1 MLVKPSILPG
11 TMELLPH
18 EQLIFNK
25 MKDIIRETYELFSFL
40 PIDTPALE
48 KTEILLAK
56 GGGETEKQ
64 IYNIANTSTDTSLR
78 FDLTVP
84 LARYVSMHE
93 HELKFPFKRYQIAK
107 VYRGERNQKGR
118 YREFY
123 QCDCDIIGDEKLSK
137 FYDAELVKIISI
149 IFKKFGF
156 DRFTI
161 MINNRNIMNGFLK
174 SQGVEDTVEAVRALD
189 KYDKI
194 GRESLEELLLNQ
206 GIKAD
211 AVKEIIAL
219 IEFEGSNE
227 ETIKYLE
234 GLGIDNE
241 IFLKGLAEMK
251 EVLENIKLF
260 KVDENNY
267 KFTLKLQRGLDYY
280 TSTVIETVLDDYKE
294 LGSVAGGG
302 SYENLTQFYSK
313 RELPGVGISIG
324 LTRLFFQL
332 SEKNIL
338 PKFENEEKSFL
349 VAPLDI
355 DMSYAISVLNELH
368 SLGVN
373 SEVLYSK
380 MKMKMK
386 KIFDFAESYSFD
398 YIIFLGQE
406 ELDNKKLSVRD
417 LKSKENLSISID
429 ELKTLIK

>member
-156 DRFTI
+156 DKFTI

-206 GIKAD
+206 GIKAE
-211 AVKEIIAL
+211 AIKEIIAL
-219 IEFEGSNE
+219 IEFEGTNE
-227 ETIKYLE
+227 ETVNYLE

-241 IFLKGLAEMK
+241 TFLKGLAEMK

-338 PKFENEEKSFL
+338 PKFDSEEKSFL

-380 MKMKMK
+380 MKMK

-398 YIIFLGQE
+398 YIIFLGQD

>member
-1 MLVKPSILPG
+1 MPG

-56 GGGETEKQ
+56 GGGESEKQ
-64 IYNIANTSTDTSLR
+64 IYNIANTSTETSLR

-137 FYDAELVKIISI
+137 LYDAELVKIISI

-156 DRFTI
+156 DKFTI

-227 ETIKYLE
+227 ETINYLE

-241 IFLKGLAEMK
+241 TFLKGLAEMK

-260 KVDENNY
+260 EVDESNY

-338 PKFENEEKSFL
+338 PKFEDEEKSFL
-349 VAPLDI
+349 IAPLDI

-368 SLGVN
+368 ELGAK
-373 SEVLYSK
+373 SEVLYS
-380 MKMKMK
+380 KMKMK

-406 ELDNKKLSVRD
+406 ELDNKKLSLRD
-417 LKSKENLSISID
+417 LKSKENLTLSID
-429 ELKTLIK
+429 ELKALIK

>member
-156 DRFTI
+156 DKFTI

-227 ETIKYLE
+227 ETINYLE

-241 IFLKGLAEMK
+241 TFLKGLAEMK

-260 KVDENNY
+260 KVDDNNY

-302 SYENLTQFYSK
+302 SYENLTQYYSK

-338 PKFENEEKSFL
+338 PKFDSEEKSFL

-373 SEVLYSK
+373 SEVLYS
-380 MKMKMK
+380 KMKMK

>member
-219 IEFEGSNE
+219 IEFDGSNE

-241 IFLKGLAEMK
+241 TFLKGLAEMK

-260 KVDENNY
+260 KVDESNY

-302 SYENLTQFYSK
+302 SYENLTQYYSK

-338 PKFENEEKSFL
+338 PKFDSEEKSFL

-368 SLGVN
+368 GLGVN
-373 SEVLYSK
+373 SEVLYS
-380 MKMKMK
+380 KMKMK

-398 YIIFLGQE
+398 YIIFLGQD

>member
-1 MLVKPSILPG
+1 MPG

-25 MKDIIRETYELFSFL
+25 MKDIIRETYEIFSFL

-219 IEFEGSNE
+219 IEFEGTNE

-241 IFLKGLAEMK
+241 TFLKGLAEMK

-260 KVDENNY
+260 KVDDNNY

-338 PKFENEEKSFL
+338 PKFDSEEKSFL

-368 SLGVN
+368 ELGVS

-380 MKMKMK
+380 IKMK

-417 LKSKENLSISID
+417 LKSKENLTLSID

>member
-1 MLVKPSILPG
+1 MIVKPSILPG
-11 TMELLPH
+11 TMELLPQ

-40 PIDTPALE
+40 PIDTPSME
-48 KTEILLAK
+48 KREILLAK

-64 IYNIANTSTDTSLR
+64 IYNIENTSTETSLR

-93 HELKFPFKRYQIAK
+93 HELKFPFKRYQIDK

-123 QCDCDIIGDEKLSK
+123 QCDVDIIGDDTLSK

-156 DRFTI
+156 DKFTI
-161 MINNRNIMNGFLK
+161 MINNRNIMNGFLR
-174 SQGVEDTVEAVRALD
+174 SLVVEDTVAAVRALD

-194 GRESLEELLLNQ
+194 GRESLEELLLDQ
-206 GIKAD
+206 GINSD
-211 AVKEIIAL
+211 AVKKILAL
-219 IEFEGSNE
+219 IEFEGTND

-234 GLGIDNE
+234 GLNIDNE
-241 IFLKGLAEMK
+241 IFLKGLSEMK
-251 EVLENIKLF
+251 EVLSNIKLF

-280 TSTVIETVLDDYKE
+280 TSTVIETTLDDYKE

-313 RELPGVGISIG
+313 RNLPGVGISIG

-338 PKFENEEKSFL
+338 PKFEKDKKSVL
-349 VAPLDI
+349 IAPLDI
-355 DMSYAISVLNELH
+355 DMAYSIDILNELH
-368 SLGVN
+368 ALNVH
-373 SEVLYSK
+373 SEVLYS
-380 MKMKMK
+380 KMKMK
-386 KIFDFAESYSFD
+386 KIFDFAETNDFD
-398 YIIFLGQE
+398 YIIFIGQE
-406 ELDNKKLSVRD
+406 ELEKKVLSVRD
-417 LKSKENLSISID
+417 LANKESLSLSLD
-429 ELKTLIK
+429 ELKKLIQ

>member
-1 MLVKPSILPG
+1 MIVKPSILPG
-11 TMELLPH
+11 TMELLPQ

-40 PIDTPALE
+40 PIDTPSME
-48 KTEILLAK
+48 KREILLAK

-64 IYNIANTSTDTSLR
+64 IYNIENTSTETSLR

-93 HELKFPFKRYQIAK
+93 HELKFPFKRYQIDK

-123 QCDCDIIGDEKLSK
+123 QCDVDIIGDDTLSK

-156 DRFTI
+156 DKFTI
-161 MINNRNIMNGFLK
+161 MINNRNIMNGFLR
-174 SQGVEDTVEAVRALD
+174 SLGVEDTVAAVRALD

-194 GRESLEELLLNQ
+194 GRESLEELLLDQ
-206 GIKAD
+206 GINSD
-211 AVKEIIAL
+211 AVKKILAL
-219 IEFEGSNE
+219 IEFEGTND

-234 GLGIDNE
+234 GLNIDNE
-241 IFLKGLAEMK
+241 IFLKGLSEMK
-251 EVLENIKLF
+251 EVLSNIKLF

-280 TSTVIETVLDDYKE
+280 TSTVIETTLDDYKE

-313 RELPGVGISIG
+313 RNLPGVGISIG

-338 PKFENEEKSFL
+338 PKFEKDKKSVL
-349 VAPLDI
+349 IAPLDI
-355 DMSYAISVLNELH
+355 DMAYSIDILNELH
-368 SLGVN
+368 ALNVH
-373 SEVLYSK
+373 SEVLYS
-380 MKMKMK
+380 KMKMK
-386 KIFDFAESYSFD
+386 KIFDFAETNDFD
-398 YIIFLGQE
+398 YIIFIGQE
-406 ELDNKKLSVRD
+406 ELEKKVLSVRD
-417 LKSKENLSISID
+417 LANKESLSLSLD
-429 ELKTLIK
+429 ELKKLIQ

>member
-1 MLVKPSILPG
+1 MIVKPSILPG
-11 TMELLPH
+11 TMELLPQ

-40 PIDTPALE
+40 PIDTPSME
-48 KTEILLAK
+48 KREILLAK

-64 IYNIANTSTDTSLR
+64 IYNIENTSTETSLR

-93 HELKFPFKRYQIAK
+93 HELKFPFKRYQIDK

-123 QCDCDIIGDEKLSK
+123 QCDVDIIGDDTLSK

-156 DRFTI
+156 DKFTI
-161 MINNRNIMNGFLK
+161 MINNRNIMNGFLR
-174 SQGVEDTVEAVRALD
+174 SLGVEDTVAAVRALD

-194 GRESLEELLLNQ
+194 GRESLEELLLGQ
-206 GIKAD
+206 GINSD
-211 AVKEIIAL
+211 AVKKILAL
-219 IEFEGSNE
+219 IEFEGTND

-234 GLGIDNE
+234 GLNIDNE
-241 IFLKGLAEMK
+241 IFLKGLSEMK
-251 EVLENIKLF
+251 EVLSNIKLF

-280 TSTVIETVLDDYKE
+280 TSTVIETTLDDYKE

-313 RELPGVGISIG
+313 RNLPGVGISIG

-338 PKFENEEKSFL
+338 PKFEKDKKSVL
-349 VAPLDI
+349 IAPLDI
-355 DMSYAISVLNELH
+355 DMAYSIDILNELH
-368 SLGVN
+368 ALNVH
-373 SEVLYSK
+373 SEVLYS
-380 MKMKMK
+380 KMKMK
-386 KIFDFAESYSFD
+386 KIFDFAETNDFD
-398 YIIFLGQE
+398 YIIFIGQE
-406 ELDNKKLSVRD
+406 ELEKKVLSVRD
-417 LKSKENLSISID
+417 LANKESLSLSLD
-429 ELKTLIK
+429 ELKKLIQ

>member
-1 MLVKPSILPG
+1 MPG

-219 IEFEGSNE
+219 IEFEGTNE
-227 ETIKYLE
+227 ETIKYLK

-241 IFLKGLAEMK
+241 TFLKGLAEMK

-260 KVDENNY
+260 EVDESNY

-302 SYENLTQFYSK
+302 SYENLTQYYSK

-338 PKFENEEKSFL
+338 PKFDSEEKSFL

-368 SLGVN
+368 ELGVN
-373 SEVLYSK
+373 SEVLYS
-380 MKMKMK
+380 KMKMK

-417 LKSKENLSISID
+417 LKSKENLTLSID

>member
-241 IFLKGLAEMK
+241 TFLKGLAEMK

-260 KVDENNY
+260 KVDDNNY

-338 PKFENEEKSFL
+338 PKFDSEEKSFL

-368 SLGVN
+368 ELGVS

-380 MKMKMK
+380 IKMK

-417 LKSKENLSISID
+417 LKSKENLTLSID

>member
-1 MLVKPSILPG
+1 MPG
-11 TMELLPH
+11 TMELLPQ

-40 PIDTPALE
+40 PIDTPSME
-48 KTEILLAK
+48 KREILLAK

-64 IYNIANTSTDTSLR
+64 IYNIENTSTETSLR

-93 HELKFPFKRYQIAK
+93 HELKFPFKRYQIDK

-123 QCDCDIIGDEKLSK
+123 QCDVDIIGDDTLSK

-156 DRFTI
+156 DKFTI
-161 MINNRNIMNGFLK
+161 MINNRNIMNGFLR
-174 SQGVEDTVEAVRALD
+174 SLGVEDTVAAVRALD

-194 GRESLEELLLNQ
+194 GRESLEELLLGQ
-206 GIKAD
+206 GINSD
-211 AVKEIIAL
+211 AVKKILAL
-219 IEFEGSNE
+219 IEFEGTND

-234 GLGIDNE
+234 GLNIDNE
-241 IFLKGLAEMK
+241 IFLKGLSEMK
-251 EVLENIKLF
+251 EVLSNIKLF

-280 TSTVIETVLDDYKE
+280 TSTVIETTLDDYKE

-313 RELPGVGISIG
+313 RNLPGVGISIG

-338 PKFENEEKSFL
+338 PKFEKDKKSVL
-349 VAPLDI
+349 IAPLDI
-355 DMSYAISVLNELH
+355 DMSYSIDILNELH
-368 SLGVN
+368 ALNVH
-373 SEVLYSK
+373 SEVLYS
-380 MKMKMK
+380 KMKMK
-386 KIFDFAESYSFD
+386 KIFDFAETNDFD
-398 YIIFLGQE
+398 YIIFIGQE
-406 ELDNKKLSVRD
+406 ELEKKVLSVRD
-417 LKSKENLSISID
+417 LANKESLSLSLD
-429 ELKTLIK
+429 ELKKLIQ

>member
-227 ETIKYLE
+227 ETINYLE

-241 IFLKGLAEMK
+241 TFLKGLAEMK

-260 KVDENNY
+260 KVDDNNY

-302 SYENLTQFYSK
+302 SYENLTQYYSK

-338 PKFENEEKSFL
+338 PKFDSEEKSFL

-373 SEVLYSK
+373 SEVLYS
-380 MKMKMK
+380 KMKMK

-417 LKSKENLSISID
+417 LKSKENLTLSIE

>member
-1 MLVKPSILPG
+1 MPG

-219 IEFEGSNE
+219 IEFEGTNE

-241 IFLKGLAEMK
+241 TFLKGLAEMK

-260 KVDENNY
+260 KVDDNNY

-338 PKFENEEKSFL
+338 PKFDSEEKSFL

-373 SEVLYSK
+373 SEVLYS
-380 MKMKMK
+380 KMKMK

-417 LKSKENLSISID
+417 LKSKENLTLTID

>member
-156 DRFTI
+156 DKFTI

-219 IEFEGSNE
+219 IEFEGTNE
-227 ETIKYLE
+227 ETINYLE

-241 IFLKGLAEMK
+241 TFLKGLAEMK

-260 KVDENNY
+260 KVDDNNY

-338 PKFENEEKSFL
+338 PKFDSEEKSFL

-368 SLGVN
+368 GLGVN
-373 SEVLYSK
+373 SEVLYS
-380 MKMKMK
+380 KMKMK

-406 ELDNKKLSVRD
+406 ELDNKKLSIRD
-417 LKSKENLSISID
+417 LKSKENLTLSID

>member
-1 MLVKPSILPG
+1 MPG

-241 IFLKGLAEMK
+241 TFLKGLAEMK

-302 SYENLTQFYSK
+302 SYENLTQYYSK

-338 PKFENEEKSFL
+338 PKFDSEEKSFL

-368 SLGVN
+368 ELGVN
-373 SEVLYSK
+373 SEVLYS
-380 MKMKMK
+380 KMKMK

-398 YIIFLGQE
+398 YIIFLGEE

-417 LKSKENLSISID
+417 LKSKENLTLSID

>member
-11 TMELLPH
+11 TMELLPN

-219 IEFEGSNE
+219 IEFEGTNE

-241 IFLKGLAEMK
+241 TFLKGLAEMK

-260 KVDENNY
+260 KVDESNY

-302 SYENLTQFYSK
+302 SYENLTQYYSK

-338 PKFENEEKSFL
+338 PKFDSEEKSFL

-368 SLGVN
+368 GLGVN

-380 MKMKMK
+380 MKMK
-386 KIFDFAESYSFD
+386 KIFDFAENYSFD

-417 LKSKENLSISID
+417 LKSKENLTLSID

>member
-241 IFLKGLAEMK
+241 TFLKGLAEMK

-302 SYENLTQFYSK
+302 SYENLTQYYSK

-338 PKFENEEKSFL
+338 PKFDSEEKSFL

-355 DMSYAISVLNELH
+355 DMRYAISVLNELH

-373 SEVLYSK
+373 SEVLYS
-380 MKMKMK
+380 KMKMK

>member
-156 DRFTI
+156 DKFTI

-194 GRESLEELLLNQ
+194 GRESLEELLLSQ

-219 IEFEGSNE
+219 IEFEGTNE
-227 ETIKYLE
+227 ETINYLE

-241 IFLKGLAEMK
+241 TFLKGLAEMK

-338 PKFENEEKSFL
+338 PKFDSEEKSFL

-373 SEVLYSK
+373 SEVLYS
-380 MKMKMK
+380 KMKMK

-417 LKSKENLSISID
+417 LKSKENLTLSID

>member
-211 AVKEIIAL
+211 SVKEIIKL
-219 IEFEGSNE
+219 IEFEGTNE

-241 IFLKGLAEMK
+241 TFLKGLAEMK

-260 KVDENNY
+260 KVDDNNY

-302 SYENLTQFYSK
+302 SYENLTQYYSK

-338 PKFENEEKSFL
+338 PKFDSEEKSFL

-373 SEVLYSK
+373 SEVLYS
-380 MKMKMK
+380 KMKMK

-417 LKSKENLSISID
+417 LKSKENLTLSID

>member
-1 MLVKPSILPG
+1 MIVKPSILPG
-11 TMELLPH
+11 TMELLPQ

-40 PIDTPALE
+40 PIDTPSME
-48 KTEILLAK
+48 KREILLAK

-64 IYNIANTSTDTSLR
+64 IYNIENTSTETSLR

-93 HELKFPFKRYQIAK
+93 HELKFPFKRYQIDK

-123 QCDCDIIGDEKLSK
+123 QCDVDIIGDDTLSK

-156 DRFTI
+156 DKFTI
-161 MINNRNIMNGFLK
+161 MINNRNIMNGFLR
-174 SQGVEDTVEAVRALD
+174 SLGVEDTVAAVRALD

-194 GRESLEELLLNQ
+194 GRESLEELLLDQ
-206 GIKAD
+206 GINSD
-211 AVKEIIAL
+211 AVKKILAL
-219 IEFEGSNE
+219 IEFEGTND

-234 GLGIDNE
+234 GLNIDNE
-241 IFLKGLAEMK
+241 IFLKGLSEMK
-251 EVLENIKLF
+251 EVLNNIKLF
-260 KVDENNY
+260 KVGENNY

-280 TSTVIETVLDDYKE
+280 TSTVIETTLDDYKE

-313 RELPGVGISIG
+313 RNLPGVGISIG

-338 PKFENEEKSFL
+338 PKFEKDKKSVL
-349 VAPLDI
+349 IAPLDI
-355 DMSYAISVLNELH
+355 DMAYSIDILNELH
-368 SLGVN
+368 ALNVH
-373 SEVLYSK
+373 SEVLYS
-380 MKMKMK
+380 KMKMK
-386 KIFDFAESYSFD
+386 KIFDFAETNDFD
-398 YIIFLGQE
+398 YIIFIGQE
-406 ELDNKKLSVRD
+406 ELEKKVLSVRD
-417 LKSKENLSISID
+417 LANKESLSLSLD
-429 ELKTLIK
+429 ELKKLIQ

>member
-1 MLVKPSILPG
+1 MLVKPSTLPG

-219 IEFEGSNE
+219 IEFEGTNE

-241 IFLKGLAEMK
+241 TFLKGLAEMK

-260 KVDENNY
+260 EVDESNY

-338 PKFENEEKSFL
+338 PKFDSEEKSFL

-368 SLGVN
+368 ELGVN
-373 SEVLYSK
+373 SEVLYS
-380 MKMKMK
+380 KMKMK

-417 LKSKENLSISID
+417 LKSKENLTLSID

>member
-1 MLVKPSILPG
+1 MPG
-11 TMELLPH
+11 TMELLPN

-227 ETIKYLE
+227 ETIEYLE

-241 IFLKGLAEMK
+241 TFLKGLAEMK

-260 KVDENNY
+260 KVDDNNY

-338 PKFENEEKSFL
+338 PKFDSEEKSFL

-373 SEVLYSK
+373 SEVLYS
-380 MKMKMK
+380 KMKMK

-417 LKSKENLSISID
+417 LKSKENLTLTID

>member
-40 PIDTPALE
+40 SIDTPALE

-227 ETIKYLE
+227 ETINYLE

-241 IFLKGLAEMK
+241 TFLKGLAEMK

-260 KVDENNY
+260 NVDESNY

-338 PKFENEEKSFL
+338 PKFDSEEKSFL

-380 MKMKMK
+380 MKMK

-398 YIIFLGQE
+398 YIIFLGQD
-406 ELDNKKLSVRD
+406 ELDNKKLSLRD
-417 LKSKENLSISID
+417 LKSKENLTLSID

>member
-1 MLVKPSILPG
+1 MPG
-11 TMELLPH
+11 TMELLPN

-227 ETIKYLE
+227 ETINYLE

-241 IFLKGLAEMK
+241 TFLKGLAEMK

-260 KVDENNY
+260 NVDESNY

-332 SEKNIL
+332 SENNIL
-338 PKFENEEKSFL
+338 PKFDSEEKSFL

-355 DMSYAISVLNELH
+355 DVSYAISVLNELH
-368 SLGVN
+368 ELCIH
-373 SEVLYSK
+373 SEVLYS
-380 MKMKMK
+380 KMKMK

-417 LKSKENLSISID
+417 LKSKENISISID

>member
-219 IEFEGSNE
+219 IEFEGTNE

-241 IFLKGLAEMK
+241 TFLKGLAEMK

-260 KVDENNY
+260 EVDESNY

-338 PKFENEEKSFL
+338 PKFDSEEKSFL

-380 MKMKMK
+380 MKMK

-398 YIIFLGQE
+398 YIIFLGQD

>member
-11 TMELLPH
+11 TMELLPY

-380 MKMKMK
+380 MKMK

>member
-48 KTEILLAK
+48 KTDILLAK

-174 SQGVEDTVEAVRALD
+174 SKGVKDTVEAVRALD

-241 IFLKGLAEMK
+241 TFLKGLAEMK
-251 EVLENIKLF
+251 EVLEKIKLF
-260 KVDENNY
+260 NVDESNY

-338 PKFENEEKSFL
+338 PKFDSEEKSFL

-380 MKMKMK
+380 MKMK
-386 KIFDFAESYSFD
+386 KIFDFAENYSFD

-417 LKSKENLSISID
+417 LKSKENLTLSID

>member
-1 MLVKPSILPG
+1 MPG

-64 IYNIANTSTDTSLR
+64 IYNISNTSTDTSLR

-206 GIKAD
+206 GIKAE

-219 IEFEGSNE
+219 IEFEGTNE
-227 ETIKYLE
+227 ETIEYLE

-241 IFLKGLAEMK
+241 TFLKGLAEMK

-338 PKFENEEKSFL
+338 PKFDSEEKSFL

-380 MKMKMK
+380 MKIK

>member
-1 MLVKPSILPG
+1 MPG

-174 SQGVEDTVEAVRALD
+174 SKGVEDTVEAVRALD

-227 ETIKYLE
+227 ETINYLE

-241 IFLKGLAEMK
+241 TFLKGLAEMK

-338 PKFENEEKSFL
+338 PKFEDEEKSFL

-368 SLGVN
+368 ELGVN

-380 MKMKMK
+380 MKMK
-386 KIFDFAESYSFD
+386 KIFDFAENYSFD

-417 LKSKENLSISID
+417 LKSKENLTLSID

>member
-227 ETIKYLE
+227 ETINYLE

-251 EVLENIKLF
+251 DVLENIKLF
-260 KVDENNY
+260 NVDESNY

-338 PKFENEEKSFL
+338 PKFDSEEKSFL

-373 SEVLYSK
+373 SEVLYS
-380 MKMKMK
+380 KMKMK

>member
-1 MLVKPSILPG
+1 MPG

-156 DRFTI
+156 DKFTI

-241 IFLKGLAEMK
+241 TFLKGLAEMK

-260 KVDENNY
+260 KVDDNNY

-338 PKFENEEKSFL
+338 PKFDSEEKSFL

-373 SEVLYSK
+373 SEVLYS
-380 MKMKMK
+380 KMKMK

-417 LKSKENLSISID
+417 LKSKENLTLSID

>member
-219 IEFEGSNE
+219 IEFEGTND
-227 ETIKYLE
+227 ETINYLE

-241 IFLKGLAEMK
+241 SFLKGLAEMK

-260 KVDENNY
+260 EVDEHNY

-338 PKFENEEKSFL
+338 PKFDSEEKSFL

-368 SLGVN
+368 KLGVS
-373 SEVLYSK
+373 SEVLYS
-380 MKMKMK
+380 KMKMK

-398 YIIFLGQE
+398 YIIFLGQD

-417 LKSKENLSISID
+417 LKSKENLTLSID
-429 ELKTLIK
+429 ELKALIK

>member
-1 MLVKPSILPG
+1 MIVKPSILPG
-11 TMELLPH
+11 TMELLPQ

-40 PIDTPALE
+40 PIDTPSME
-48 KTEILLAK
+48 KREILLAK

-64 IYNIANTSTDTSLR
+64 IYNIENTSTDTSLR

-93 HELKFPFKRYQIAK
+93 HELKFPFKRYQIDK

-123 QCDCDIIGDEKLSK
+123 QCDVDIIGDDTLSK

-156 DRFTI
+156 DKFTI
-161 MINNRNIMNGFLK
+161 MINNRNIMNGFLR
-174 SQGVEDTVEAVRALD
+174 SLGVEDTVAAVRALD

-194 GRESLEELLLNQ
+194 GRESLEELLLDQ
-206 GIKAD
+206 GINSD
-211 AVKEIIAL
+211 AVKKILAL
-219 IEFEGSNE
+219 IEFEGTND

-234 GLGIDNE
+234 GLNIDNE
-241 IFLKGLAEMK
+241 IFLKGLSEMK
-251 EVLENIKLF
+251 EVLSNIKLF
-260 KVDENNY
+260 KVGENNY

-280 TSTVIETVLDDYKE
+280 TSTVIETTLDDYKE

-313 RELPGVGISIG
+313 RNLPGVGISIG

-338 PKFENEEKSFL
+338 PKFEKDKKSVL
-349 VAPLDI
+349 IAPLDI
-355 DMSYAISVLNELH
+355 DMAYSIDILNELH
-368 SLGVN
+368 ALNVH
-373 SEVLYSK
+373 SEVLYS
-380 MKMKMK
+380 KMKMK
-386 KIFDFAESYSFD
+386 KIFDFAETNDFD
-398 YIIFLGQE
+398 YIIFIGQE
-406 ELDNKKLSVRD
+406 ELEKKVLSVRD
-417 LKSKENLSISID
+417 LANKESLSLSLD
-429 ELKTLIK
+429 ELKKLIQ

>member
-241 IFLKGLAEMK
+241 TFLKGLAEMK

-260 KVDENNY
+260 EVDDNNY

-338 PKFENEEKSFL
+338 PKFDSEEKSFL

-373 SEVLYSK
+373 SEVLYS
-380 MKMKMK
+380 KMKMK

-417 LKSKENLSISID
+417 LKSKENLTLSID

>member
-241 IFLKGLAEMK
+241 TFLKGLAEMK

-260 KVDENNY
+260 KVDDNNY

-302 SYENLTQFYSK
+302 SYENLTQYYSK

-338 PKFENEEKSFL
+338 PKFDSEEKSFL

-380 MKMKMK
+380 MKMK

-398 YIIFLGQE
+398 YIIFLGQD

-417 LKSKENLSISID
+417 LKSKENLTLSID

>member
-1 MLVKPSILPG
+1 MIVKPSILPG
-11 TMELLPH
+11 TMELLPQ

-40 PIDTPALE
+40 PIDTPSME
-48 KTEILLAK
+48 KREILLAK

-64 IYNIANTSTDTSLR
+64 IYNIENTSTETSLR

-93 HELKFPFKRYQIAK
+93 HELKFPFKRYQIDK

-123 QCDCDIIGDEKLSK
+123 QCDVDIIGDDTLSK

-149 IFKKFGF
+149 IFKRFGF
-156 DRFTI
+156 DKFTI
-161 MINNRNIMNGFLK
+161 MINNRNIMNGFLR
-174 SQGVEDTVEAVRALD
+174 SLGVEDTVAAVRALD

-194 GRESLEELLLNQ
+194 GRESLGELLLDQ
-206 GIKAD
+206 GINSD
-211 AVKEIIAL
+211 AVKKILAL
-219 IEFEGSNE
+219 IEFEGTND

-234 GLGIDNE
+234 GLNIDNE
-241 IFLKGLAEMK
+241 IFLKGLSEMK
-251 EVLENIKLF
+251 EVLSNIKLF

-280 TSTVIETVLDDYKE
+280 TSTVIETTLDDYKE

-313 RELPGVGISIG
+313 RNLPGVGISIG

-338 PKFENEEKSFL
+338 PKFEKDKKSVL
-349 VAPLDI
+349 IAPLDI
-355 DMSYAISVLNELH
+355 DMAYSIDILNELH
-368 SLGVN
+368 ALNVH
-373 SEVLYSK
+373 SEVLYS
-380 MKMKMK
+380 KMKMK
-386 KIFDFAESYSFD
+386 KIFDFAETNDFD
-398 YIIFLGQE
+398 YIIFIGQE
-406 ELDNKKLSVRD
+406 ELEKKVLSVRD
-417 LKSKENLSISID
+417 LANKESLSLSLD
-429 ELKTLIK
+429 ELKKLIQ

>member
-161 MINNRNIMNGFLK
+161 MINNRNIMNGFLR

-227 ETIKYLE
+227 ETINYLE

-241 IFLKGLAEMK
+241 TFLKGLAEMK

-338 PKFENEEKSFL
+338 PKFDSEEKSFL

-368 SLGVN
+368 ELGVN
-373 SEVLYSK
+373 SEVLYS
-380 MKMKMK
+380 KMKMK